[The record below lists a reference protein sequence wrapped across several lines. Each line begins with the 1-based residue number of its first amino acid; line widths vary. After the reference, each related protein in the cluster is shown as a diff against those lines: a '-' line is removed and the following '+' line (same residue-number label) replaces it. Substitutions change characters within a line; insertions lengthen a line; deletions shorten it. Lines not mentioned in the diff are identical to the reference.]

1 MITLRE
7 FREEDMPDMAILFYD
22 TVHSVNAVDYSKEQL
37 DASAPDR
44 RTFFAKTDDI
54 KKQYAL
60 VAEEGGV
67 MAGFGSITADGE
79 LDLLYVSKDFQRRGV
94 ATALCDRLEKGHKNI
109 VTYASVTSKGFF
121 EKRGYI
127 VLKRRMVLRR
137 GVKLAYYKLLKSL

>member
-1 MITLRE
+1 MITIRE
-7 FREEDMPDMAILFYD
+7 FREEDMPDMANLFYD

-37 DASAPDR
+37 DAWAPDR
-44 RTFFAKTDDI
+44 RTFFAKIDDI
-54 KKQYAL
+54 KKQHAL

-67 MAGFGSITADGE
+67 MAGFGSITVDGE

-109 VTYASVTSKGFF
+109 VTYASVTAKGFF

-127 VLKRRMVLRR
+127 VLKRRMVQRR
-137 GVKLAYYKLLKSL
+137 GVKLANYKMLKSL

>member
-37 DASAPDR
+37 DAWAPDR

-79 LDLLYVSKDFQRRGV
+79 LDLLYV
-94 ATALCDRLEKGHKNI
+94 C
-109 VTYASVTSKGFF
+109 
-121 EKRGYI
+121 
-127 VLKRRMVLRR
+127 
-137 GVKLAYYKLLKSL
+137 

>member
-37 DASAPDR
+37 DAWAPDR
-44 RTFFAKTDDI
+44 RTFFAKIDDI

-60 VAEEGGV
+60 VAEEWGV

-94 ATALCDRLEKGHKNI
+94 ATALCDR
-109 VTYASVTSKGFF
+109 
-121 EKRGYI
+121 
-127 VLKRRMVLRR
+127 
-137 GVKLAYYKLLKSL
+137 